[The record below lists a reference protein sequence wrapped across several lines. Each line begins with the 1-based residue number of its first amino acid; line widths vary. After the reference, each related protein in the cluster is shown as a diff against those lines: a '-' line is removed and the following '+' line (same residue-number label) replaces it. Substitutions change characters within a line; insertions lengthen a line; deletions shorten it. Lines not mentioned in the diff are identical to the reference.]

1 MAKFD
6 FEDLKVYQKSL
17 LFIDLVYI
25 LSSKFPKDE
34 LFGLTNQFRR
44 AANSI
49 ALNLGEGFG
58 ESIALNLRYLRIVR
72 GSIRECVVCS
82 TIAKQR
88 NFIDEKDELK
98 TRELLEELSKMS
110 MGYRKYLEKKINEVK
125 TH

>member
-1 MAKFD
+1 MVRFD

-17 LFIDLVYI
+17 IFIDIVYE
-25 LSSKFPKDE
+25 LTSKFPRDE

-72 GSIRECVVCS
+72 GSIRECIVCS

-88 NFIDEKDELK
+88 GYINNKETGEL
-98 TRELLEELSKMS
+98 REFLEELSKMS
-110 MGYRKYLEKKINEVK
+110 MGYKKYLESKR
-125 TH
+125 

>member
-1 MAKFD
+1 MVKFD
-6 FEDLKVYQKSL
+6 FEELKVYQKSL
-17 LFIDLVYI
+17 LFIDFVYV
-25 LSSKFPKDE
+25 LTSKFPKNE
-34 LFGLTNQFRR
+34 LFGLTSQFRR

-72 GSIRECVVCS
+72 GSIRECIVCS

-88 NFIDEKDELK
+88 SFIDEEEDFNA
-98 TRELLEELSKMS
+98 RELLEELSKMT
-110 MGYRKYLEKKINEVK
+110 MGYRKYLERKINEVK

>member
-17 LFIDLVYI
+17 VFIDFVYDVS
-25 LSSKFPKDE
+25 LKFPKDE
-34 LFGLTNQFRR
+34 LFGFTSQFRR

-49 ALNLGEGFG
+49 ALNLGEGYG

-72 GSIRECVVCS
+72 KSIRECIVCS

-88 NFIDEKDELK
+88 GSVNEKEDKEIRK
-98 TRELLEELSKMS
+98 LLEELSKMS
-110 MGYRKYLEKKINEVK
+110 MGYKKYLMGKKIEQE